1 MNPND
6 INDVRSIKQF
16 KGITFSKFKK
26 NDAKKELLNS
36 LVNSKIEQSCYWC
49 AEFVCSG
56 HFIDLWDTIFLF
68 SAKYIHLGNP
78 KLPHYLNLRL
88 NYFKSIVNNGF
99 QENILKIRNHEKT
112 RELFAEIIC
121 VLCLSSKKNAFEN
134 IKIDKNDLSMTR
146 IAHKLKANS
155 TKYAQIVF
163 KDKDPNELF
172 IAVNEFAWNISINKK
187 DSRMACYWIEWIL
200 NFETLIKKENK
211 KYCGSRRSVPVE
223 NKYQTDIIWILWDCL
238 LYEANNRNKGILSL
252 IKDLQEL
259 FCLKYKTGLKKKR
272 KFLLYNSVHLLTE
285 SIVSKPIIEDT
296 DLVKNISSK
305 INIIYKQIKKNEE
318 KPKTDYLFNN
328 SMTNNN
334 LEKTVKKIEKM
345 NAIAMKGLIPRN

>member
-6 INDVRSIKQF
+6 INDARSIKQF

-26 NDAKKELLNS
+26 NDAKKELLNN

-146 IAHKLKANS
+146 IAHKLKADS

-163 KDKDPNELF
+163 KDEDPKELF
-172 IAVNEFAWNISINKK
+172 IAVNEFAWNISKNKK

-211 KYCGSRRSVPVE
+211 KYSGSRRTVPVE

-238 LYEANNRNKGILSL
+238 YMK
-252 IKDLQEL
+252 Q
-259 FCLKYKTGLKKKR
+259 
-272 KFLLYNSVHLLTE
+272 
-285 SIVSKPIIEDT
+285 IIE
-296 DLVKNISSK
+296 
-305 INIIYKQIKKNEE
+305 IKEFC
-318 KPKTDYLFNN
+318 P
-328 SMTNNN
+328 
-334 LEKTVKKIEKM
+334 
-345 NAIAMKGLIPRN
+345 